1 MYIPPNIVSKYFMI
15 TNSIGFESTKDCFRL
30 VFKISDSTSYHIPI
44 TSFTFEGANFWDC
57 TEIKRDVEDQFND
70 IIDLFNQEELVNIF
84 NNLNIIILEAVRVR
98 SNYDAEVRNMRT
110 FQNFIFKRLDF
121 DKITLSINN

>member
-1 MYIPPNIVSKYFMI
+1 MYIPPNTVTKYFMI
-15 TNSIGFESTKDCFRL
+15 TNSIGFESTKDLFRL
-30 VFKISDSTSYHIPI
+30 VFKISDATSYHIPI

-57 TEIKRDVEDQFND
+57 VEIKRDVEDQFND

-98 SNYDAEVRNMRT
+98 SNYDAEVRHMRT
-110 FQNFIFKRLDF
+110 FKNFIFNRIEF